1 MSKRAR
7 NRRAGRLAA
16 ALLVAGFGLAAC
28 EEEVQSPPLTGISTE
43 VASLRVTLGTGQT
56 LTLFKDGK
64 ITLSP
69 LTFTRPTTTISVTL
83 LDAGGSVMNVSPDLV
98 RVNIGSESNNL
109 TVLRVDAF
117 NGTLTGGNNPVT
129 TRLQIGLFDMTRRKY
144 AFGPYPV
151 PIVAR

>member
-1 MSKRAR
+1 
-7 NRRAGRLAA
+7 
-16 ALLVAGFGLAAC
+16 
-28 EEEVQSPPLTGISTE
+28 VQSPPITGIATE

-69 LTFTRPTTTISVTL
+69 LTFTRPTTTIAVAL
-83 LDAGGSVMNVSPDLV
+83 LDANGGVMNVSGDLV

-109 TVLRVDAF
+109 TVRRDDAF
-117 NGTLTGGNNPVT
+117 SGSLTGGNNPVT

>member
-83 LDAGGSVMNVSPDLV
+83 LDAGGSVMNGGVSRIRPGQPADLIAQ
-98 RVNIGSESNNL
+98 NIPNAASMCYDAGANQLVIPMNANNAL
-109 TVLRVDAF
+109 AF
-117 NGTLTGGNNPVT
+117 IKLN
-129 TRLQIGLFDMTRRKY
+129 
-144 AFGPYPV
+144 
-151 PIVAR
+151 

>member
-69 LTFTRPTTTISVTL
+69 LTFTRPTTTISVVSAGRMGAISCWGERCEGAL
-83 LDAGGSVMNVSPDLV
+83 GVAFAFAVDELWLCRSRAGNAWMVAPLGGS
-98 RVNIGSESNNL
+98 
-109 TVLRVDAF
+109 
-117 NGTLTGGNNPVT
+117 
-129 TRLQIGLFDMTRRKY
+129 K
-144 AFGPYPV
+144 
-151 PIVAR
+151 